1 MEGQASRRHAR
12 ADRYM
17 SVVREVKGRKIDA
30 TAKVND
36 VLRRHP
42 LAGEV
47 FIQHGPLSLEEPG
60 KFYLQYK
67 DETVGEYARRNG
79 VDLETLLP
87 LLNAVAEATDLEP
100 TGPRPRP
107 TARGRP
113 PEGPIGY
120 TSGYRELKD
129 SGVETQP
136 FVASLL
142 VHGPD

>member
-1 MEGQASRRHAR
+1 VPEAKA
-12 ADRYM
+12 
-17 SVVREVKGRKIDA
+17 RKIDA
-30 TAKVND
+30 TTKVND

-42 LAGEV
+42 LTGEV
-47 FIQHGPLSLEEPG
+47 FIQRGPLSLEEPG

-79 VDLETLLP
+79 VGLETLLH
-87 LLNAVAEATDLEP
+87 LLRAVAEATDLP
-100 TGPRPRP
+100 ATGARPRP
-107 TARGRP
+107 SARGRP

-120 TSGYRELKD
+120 TSAYQELND

-142 VHGPD
+142 VHGLD

>member
-1 MEGQASRRHAR
+1 MPEASA
-12 ADRYM
+12 
-17 SVVREVKGRKIDA
+17 RKIDA
-30 TAKVND
+30 AAIVND
-36 VLRRHP
+36 VLRRYP
-42 LAGEV
+42 LTGQV

-79 VDLETLLP
+79 VDLEPLLHQ
-87 LLNAVAEATDLEP
+87 LNAVAEVADVEAT
-100 TGPRPRP
+100 GARRRPS
-107 TARGRP
+107 ARGRP

-129 SGVETQP
+129 SGVETEP

-142 VHGPD
+142 DRGLD

>member
-1 MEGQASRRHAR
+1 
-12 ADRYM
+12 M
-17 SVVREVKGRKIDA
+17 SVMPEASARKIDA
-30 TAKVND
+30 AANVND
-36 VLRRHP
+36 VLRRYP
-42 LAGEV
+42 LTGQV

-79 VDLETLLP
+79 VDLEPLLH
-87 LLNAVAEATDLEP
+87 LLNAVAEAADVEA
-100 TGPRPRP
+100 TGARRRPS
-107 TARGRP
+107 ARGRP

-129 SGVETQP
+129 SGVETEP

-142 VHGPD
+142 DRGLD

>member
-1 MEGQASRRHAR
+1 
-12 ADRYM
+12 M
-17 SVVREVKGRKIDA
+17 SVMPEASARKIDA
-30 TAKVND
+30 AANVND
-36 VLRRHP
+36 VLRRYP
-42 LAGEV
+42 LTGQV

-79 VDLETLLP
+79 VDLETLLH
-87 LLNAVAEATDLEP
+87 LLNAVAEAADVEA
-100 TGPRPRP
+100 TGARRRPS
-107 TARGRP
+107 ARGRP

-129 SGVETQP
+129 SGVETEP

-142 VHGPD
+142 DRGLD

>member
-1 MEGQASRRHAR
+1 
-12 ADRYM
+12 M
-17 SVVREVKGRKIDA
+17 SVVPEAKARRIDA

-42 LAGEV
+42 LTGEV

-67 DETVGEYARRNG
+67 DETVGAYARRNG
-79 VDLETLLP
+79 VDLETLLH
-87 LLNAVAEATDLEP
+87 LLDAVAEATDLP
-100 TGPRPRP
+100 VSGARPRP

-120 TSGYRELKD
+120 TAAYQELND

-142 VHGPD
+142 VHGLD

>member
-1 MEGQASRRHAR
+1 
-12 ADRYM
+12 M
-17 SVVREVKGRKIDA
+17 SVVPEAKARKIDA

-42 LAGEV
+42 LTGEV

-79 VDLETLLP
+79 VDLETLLH
-87 LLNAVAEATDLEP
+87 LLDAVAEATDLP
-100 TGPRPRP
+100 ATGARPRP

-120 TSGYRELKD
+120 TSGYQELND

-142 VHGPD
+142 VRGLD

>member
-1 MEGQASRRHAR
+1 
-12 ADRYM
+12 M
-17 SVVREVKGRKIDA
+17 SVVREATVRKIDA
-30 TAKVND
+30 AANVND
-36 VLRRHP
+36 VLRRYP
-42 LAGEV
+42 LTGQV

-79 VDLETLLP
+79 VDVEDLLH
-87 LLNAVAEATDLEP
+87 LLNAVAEAAELEP
-100 TGPRPRP
+100 TGARRRP

-129 SGVETQP
+129 SGVETEP

-142 VHGPD
+142 DRGLD